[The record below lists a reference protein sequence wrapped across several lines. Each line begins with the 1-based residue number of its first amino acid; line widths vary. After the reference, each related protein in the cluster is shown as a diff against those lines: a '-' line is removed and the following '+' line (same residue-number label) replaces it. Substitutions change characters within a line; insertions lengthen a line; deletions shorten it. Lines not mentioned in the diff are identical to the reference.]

1 MTSEAVLKINE
12 ATIEKII
19 DDPKATAKA
28 VKLVYVSPGEEGIE
42 RVPAGKGFVYKFK
55 SKKLNDKQHLDR
67 IKSLVI
73 PPAWKNVW
81 ICYLDNG
88 HLQVVGV
95 DANNRKQYK
104 YHPLWNELR
113 NHTKFYRM
121 AQFGKLLPKMRLQ
134 IEQDLALPGLPLKKV
149 LALVVSLLE
158 RTHIRVGNYE
168 YEKLYGSFGLTTFKD
183 NHIQVKNSSI
193 KFSFKGKKGIHH
205 NIDLRSKKL
214 ARLVQQ
220 CKDIPGKELFQYYDE
235 NGERKPVDSGMVNDY
250 IREISGQ
257 DFTAKDFRTWAGTL
271 QAFVAFSEIGV
282 DEDES
287 NVKKN
292 IVSAL
297 DKVAEK
303 LGNTRTVC
311 KKYYVH
317 PKLISQYENKTI
329 QRYFTEL
336 NKIEKN
342 DAKAGLS
349 KIEKMLMKVLKEKE

>member
-1 MTSEAVLKINE
+1 MISELVLKIND
-12 ATIEKII
+12 AKIEKII
-19 DDPKATAKA
+19 ADPEATAKA
-28 VKLVYVSPGEEGIE
+28 VKLVYVSAGDEGIE
-42 RVPAGKGFVYKFK
+42 RVRSGKGFSYRFRR
-55 SKKLNDKQHLDR
+55 KKLQDKNQLER
-67 IKSLVI
+67 IRSLVI
-73 PPAWKNVW
+73 PPAWENVW
-81 ICYLDNG
+81 ICYLENG
-88 HLQVVGV
+88 HLQVVGL
-95 DANNRKQYK
+95 DANKRKQYK

-121 AQFGKLLPKMRLQ
+121 HRFGKLLPKMRLQ
-134 IEQDLALPGLPLKKV
+134 IEKDLTLPGLPLKKV

-158 RTHIRVGNYE
+158 RTHIRVGNNE

-257 DFTAKDFRTWAGTL
+257 DFTAKDFRTWAGTIH
-271 QAFVAFSEIGV
+271 AFLAFSEMGME
-282 DEDES
+282 EDES
-287 NVKKN
+287 TIKKN
-292 IVSAL
+292 IVQAL

-317 PKLISQYENKTI
+317 PKLISHYENKTM
-329 QRYFTEL
+329 QRYFDEL

-342 DAKAGLS
+342 DSKAGLA
-349 KIEKMLMKVLKEKE
+349 KLEKLAMKMLKE

>member
-1 MTSEAVLKINE
+1 MISDPVLKIGP
-12 ATIEKII
+12 AKIEQII
-19 DDPKATAKA
+19 DDPEATARA
-28 VKLVYVSPGEEGIE
+28 VKLVYVNSSDDGIE
-42 RVPAGKGFVYKFK
+42 RVRAGKGFSYKFK
-55 SKKLNDKQHLDR
+55 NKRLNDKKHLER

-73 PPAWKNVW
+73 PPAWENVW
-81 ICYLDNG
+81 ICYLENG
-88 HLQVVGV
+88 HLQVVGL
-95 DANNRKQYK
+95 DANKRKQYK

-121 AQFGKLLPKMRLQ
+121 YQFGKLLPKMRLQ
-134 IEQDLALPGLPLKKV
+134 MEKDLALPGLPLRKV

-183 NHIQVKNSSI
+183 KHIEVKDSRI

-205 NIDLRSKKL
+205 NLDLRSKKL
-214 ARLVQQ
+214 SKLVQQ
-220 CKDIPGKELFQYYDE
+220 CKDIPGKELFQYYNE
-235 NGERKPVDSGMVNDY
+235 NGDRKPVDSGMVNDY

-271 QAFVAFSEIGV
+271 HAFLALSDMGME
-282 DEDES
+282 EEES
-287 NVKKN
+287 NIKKN

-297 DKVAEK
+297 DIVAEK

-311 KKYYVH
+311 RKYYVH
-317 PKLISQYENKTI
+317 PKLLTWYENKTI
-329 QRYFTEL
+329 QGYFSGL

-342 DAKAGLS
+342 DNATGLS
-349 KIEKMLMKVLKEKE
+349 TVEKELMKILKQ

>member
-1 MTSEAVLKINE
+1 MTSDAILKIND
-12 ATIEKII
+12 AKIEKII
-19 DDPKATAKA
+19 DDPEATAKA
-28 VKLVYVSPGEEGIE
+28 VKLVYVSPNDDGIE
-42 RVPAGKGFVYKFK
+42 RVRSAKGFAYKFEN
-55 SKKLNDKQHLDR
+55 KKLQDKKQLDR

-73 PPAWKNVW
+73 PPAWENVW
-81 ICYLDNG
+81 ICYLENG

-95 DANNRKQYK
+95 DVNKRKQYK

-121 AQFGKLLPKMRLQ
+121 AQFGKLLPKMRQQ

-183 NHIQVKNSSI
+183 KHIEVKNSSI

-214 ARLVQQ
+214 AKLVQQ
-220 CKDIPGKELFQYYDE
+220 CKEIPGKELFQYYDE
-235 NGERKPVDSGMVNDY
+235 NGDRKPVDSGMVNDY

-257 DFTAKDFRTWAGTL
+257 DFTAKDFRTWAGTVH
-271 QAFVAFSEIGV
+271 AFLAFSEMGL
-282 DEDES
+282 EEEES
-287 NVKKN
+287 NIKKN

-303 LGNTRTVC
+303 LGNSRTVC
-311 KKYYVH
+311 RKYYVH
-317 PKLISQYENKTI
+317 PKLLTQYENKTI
-329 QRYFTEL
+329 QGYFNGL

-342 DAKAGLS
+342 ESSTGLS
-349 KIEKMLMKVLKEKE
+349 KVEKKLMKILK

>member
-1 MTSEAVLKINE
+1 
-12 ATIEKII
+12 
-19 DDPKATAKA
+19 
-28 VKLVYVSPGEEGIE
+28 
-42 RVPAGKGFVYKFK
+42 
-55 SKKLNDKQHLDR
+55 
-67 IKSLVI
+67 
-73 PPAWKNVW
+73 
-81 ICYLDNG
+81 
-88 HLQVVGV
+88 VVGV

-134 IEQDLALPGLPLKKV
+134 MEQHLALPGLPLKKV
-149 LALVVSLLE
+149 LALVVCLLE

-183 NHIQVKNSSI
+183 KHIEVKNSSI

-235 NGERKPVDSGMVNDY
+235 ENKPKPVDSGMVNDY

-271 QAFVAFSEIGV
+271 QAFIAFSEIGV

-287 NVKKN
+287 NIKKN
-292 IVSAL
+292 IVNAL

-317 PKLISQYENKTI
+317 PKIISQYENKTI

-336 NKIEKN
+336 TKIEKN

-349 KIEKMLMKVLKEKE
+349 KIEKMLMKVLKE